1 MCPGTASF
9 IRADTADT
17 ASCWALNSTE
27 AAQMALDRFPLQA
40 EVPGVSPS
48 ICSAPPGA
56 RGNPFIAEWARA
68 HAGRKAAA
76 FQHRCLPPLWACA
89 GTQATI
95 LLIPEPGRDGNADIA
110 CQCTGGEIEA
120 SGGPLP
126 QQPAGSVRRSHTATE
141 ATSRLTG
148 RMHYAL
154 WFKSVQFSAQVP
166 LCSCVVV

>member
-48 ICSAPPGA
+48 ICSAPPRA

-95 LLIPEPGRDGNADIA
+95 LLIPEPGRDGRCWHSLPVHRRRDRGQWWSSPAA
-110 CQCTGGEIEA
+110 A
-120 SGGPLP
+120 SRVCA
-126 QQPAGSVRRSHTATE
+126 QESYSYRSHKQAYR
-141 ATSRLTG
+141 AD
-148 RMHYAL
+148 AL
-154 WFKSVQFSAQVP
+154 CTVI
-166 LCSCVVV
+166 